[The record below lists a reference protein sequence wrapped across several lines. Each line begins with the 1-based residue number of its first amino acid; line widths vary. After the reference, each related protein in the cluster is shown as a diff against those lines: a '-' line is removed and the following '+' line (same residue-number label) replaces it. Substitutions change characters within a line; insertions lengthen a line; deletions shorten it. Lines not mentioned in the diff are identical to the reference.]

1 MSLNELIEVINEGG
15 EIRDAVS
22 EAIGEYS
29 TDDPNQIFD
38 VMVSNIARTLVED
51 VLDDESVFRSLVPD
65 LDISKEEVKEMMVI
79 LCQKVVDHLKEL

>member
-1 MSLNELIEVINEGG
+1 MGLNELIEVINEGG

-38 VMVSNIARTLVED
+38 VIASNIARTSSMTSRYLEAW
-51 VLDDESVFRSLVPD
+51 FR
-65 LDISKEEVKEMMVI
+65 IWIFRRRK
-79 LCQKVVDHLKEL
+79 LKK